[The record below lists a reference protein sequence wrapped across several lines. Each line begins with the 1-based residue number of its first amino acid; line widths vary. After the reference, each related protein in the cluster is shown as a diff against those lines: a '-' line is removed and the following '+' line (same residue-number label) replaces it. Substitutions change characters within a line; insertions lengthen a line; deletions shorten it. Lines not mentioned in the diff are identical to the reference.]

1 MATQQDIE
9 AIYDW
14 IDFFHTRR
22 LGDYAD
28 FTCALFDGD
37 FTKTLDQAQK
47 DKHDWILKGVNFRK
61 GQRVLDIGAGW
72 GPMLNAIRQRGG
84 TGLGLTLSR
93 AQERYCKS
101 KGLDVRLLD
110 YKKADPKQLGKF
122 DCVVSVGS
130 LEAYCSIEE
139 FKAGKQDQIYREF
152 FDFCASLLP
161 KGGRLFVQTMIWGKR
176 VPDPDKCTADA
187 PEDSTEG
194 IVYRLKKFYP
204 GSWLPS
210 GLQQLIDV
218 ASHRFRF
225 ISSKNGRKDYIETLN
240 RWGASTKNLFTMR
253 NFFPSLARALSLVPR
268 YIANK
273 DFRVQI
279 SSLRHNDQQE
289 CFMQEIMS
297 HERMFFEKM

>member
-28 FTCALFDGD
+28 FTGALFDGD
-37 FTKTLDQAQK
+37 FTKTLDQAQR
-47 DKHDWILKGVNFRK
+47 DKHDWILKNINFSK
-61 GQRVLDIGAGW
+61 GNRVLDIGSGW

-101 KGLDVRLLD
+101 QELDVQLLD
-110 YKKADPKQLGKF
+110 YKKANSKQLGKF
-122 DCVVSVGS
+122 DCVVSVGAF
-130 LEAYCSIEE
+130 EAFCSIEDL
-139 FKAGKQDQIYREF
+139 KAGKQDQIYHEF

-161 KGGRLFVQTMIWGKR
+161 KGGRLFVQTMIWGKS
-176 VPDPDKCTADA
+176 VPNPDKLTPDA
-187 PEDSTEG
+187 PENSPEG
-194 IVYRLKKFYP
+194 ILYRLTKFYP

-210 GLQQLIDV
+210 GLEQMKK
-218 ASHRFRF
+218 AAEPWFKF
-225 ISSKNGRKDYIETLN
+225 ITTKNGRLDYIETLN
-240 RWGASTKNLFTMR
+240 RWDESTKNLYTLK
-253 NFFPSLARALSLVPR
+253 NFFPSLARALSLIPR
-268 YIANK
+268 YIMDK

-297 HERMFFEKM
+297 HERMFFEKK

>member
-14 IDFFHTRR
+14 VDFFHTRR
-22 LGDYAD
+22 LGEYAD

-37 FTKTLDQAQK
+37 FTKTLDQAQR
-47 DKHDWILKGVNFRK
+47 DKHDWILKNIKFRK
-61 GQRVLDIGAGW
+61 GNRVLDIGSGW

-101 KGLDVRLLD
+101 KRLDVRLLD
-110 YKKADPKQLGKF
+110 YKKADLKQLGKF

-161 KGGRLFVQTMIWGKR
+161 KGGRLFVQTMTWGKR
-176 VPDPDKCTADA
+176 VFDPDKLTPDA
-187 PEDSTEG
+187 PPHSPEG
-194 IVYRLKKFYP
+194 ILYRLTKFYP

-210 GLQQLIDV
+210 GLQQMIDT
-218 ASHRFRF
+218 ASHRFKF
-225 ISSKNGRKDYIETLN
+225 ISSKNGRLDYIETLT
-240 RWGASTKNLFTMR
+240 RWGNSTRNLFTLK
-253 NFFPSLARALSLVPR
+253 NFPPSLWKAITLIPR
-268 YIANK
+268 YITDS
-273 DFRVQI
+273 DFRVQM

-289 CFMQEIMS
+289 CFFQEIMS
-297 HERMFFEKM
+297 HERMFFEKK